1 MKKLIL
7 LSALFI
13 FTCSSDNE
21 GNPCIYEPTLSTE
34 TVTDITET
42 SATLNGI
49 IAVVSENCNVPSNT
63 EQGFVYSTE
72 MQPTLEDIQVN
83 VNGDNISTTI
93 EDLTPNTTYYVR
105 SFLTNNLGDFY
116 GNEMDFT
123 TSEIA
128 AGLSVSTQSLS
139 FGEITERNHSD
150 SQVIVISV
158 TNLTDDIVIS
168 TTTNYEVSLDDSSF
182 SSEQSASAAESVEVF
197 VRFSPE
203 SGAIGEQLGTLTI
216 ESLEAENLSVSLSGI
231 GLSAIPEIIS
241 NRSNL
246 VFSGETQIFTDSYSI
261 GIIVSGQFLTAPI
274 DLSVS
279 GPFEISSDDVLFSS
293 DIQIPS
299 ESANN
304 ENTVFVH
311 FSPTEVG
318 SFSGT
323 ITLQSTSAP
332 DVIISL
338 SGIASPTVHNY
349 ITYQDQPLG
358 FGGGFSQSNSQVFNL
373 HQDIS
378 NVSQIKMFLQI
389 DCPSTGCDDWDRFA
403 NIKVKDDATGNWF
416 EIGRYITPYWVG
428 TQLLN
433 RGLEFDVTDFK
444 SLLSGPT
451 ELRIY
456 IENWTTKAD
465 LITLEFDYVEGI
477 PDYPYYA
484 VSEVLGFHANSI
496 DGVPYGISHNRD
508 LDKTIQIPNN
518 AESTHLRTL
527 ISGWGHATPTDANGR
542 PCAEWCYRT
551 HDVKINGVNTFQHNM
566 GPIGC
571 DTNPIYNQSPGNWM
585 PDRAGWCPGMVVP
598 VRSNDLGTSFN
609 GTSFTFE
616 YDFKDWTSD
625 GQGGNAYYA
634 TSTYVV
640 VKSNTEISSP
650 FVN

>member
-1 MKKLIL
+1 MRYKTNHIKT
-7 LSALFI
+7 SVVFSLF
-13 FTCSSDNE
+13 FMLFNCSSSD
-21 GNPCIYEPTLSTE
+21 GNDPTNVIPTATLS
-34 TVTDITET
+34 
-42 SATLNGI
+42 
-49 IAVVSENCNVPSNT
+49 
-63 EQGFVYSTE
+63 
-72 MQPTLEDIQVN
+72 VN
-83 VNGDNISTTI
+83 N
-93 EDLTPNTTYYVR
+93 
-105 SFLTNNLGDFY
+105 
-116 GNEMDFT
+116 
-123 TSEIA
+123 
-128 AGLSVSTQSLS
+128 QSLS
-139 FGEITERNHSD
+139 FGEVTETNHSD
-150 SQVIVISV
+150 SQVIVISG
-158 TNLTDDIVIS
+158 TNLTDNIVIS
-168 TTTNYEVSLDDSSF
+168 TTTNFEISLDNTSF
-182 SSEQSASAAESVEVF
+182 SSEQSASAAESIEVF
-197 VRFSPE
+197 IRFSPQ
-203 SGAIGEQLGTLTI
+203 SGAIGEQSGTLTI
-216 ESLEAENLSVSLSGI
+216 ESLEAENLSISLTGI
-231 GLSAIPEIIS
+231 GLSTTPEIIS
-241 NRSNL
+241 NRNNL

-261 GIIVSGQFLTAPI
+261 GIIVSGQFLIAPI

-279 GPFEISSDDVLFSS
+279 GPFEISNDDDLFTNS
-293 DIQIPS
+293 IQIPS
-299 ESANN
+299 ESANS
-304 ENTVFVH
+304 ENMVYVH

-323 ITLQSTSAP
+323 ITLRSTSAP

-338 SGIASPTVHNY
+338 SGISIPTVHNY
-349 ITYQDQPLG
+349 ITYQNQPLG

-378 NVSQIKMFLQI
+378 NVAQIKMFLKI

-403 NIKVKDDATGNWF
+403 NIKVKDDATGDWF

-456 IENWTTKAD
+456 IENWTAKAD

-496 DGVPYGISHNRD
+496 DGVPYGISHSLD

-551 HDVKINGVNTFQHNM
+551 HDVIINGVNRFQHFM

-585 PDRAGWCPGMVVP
+585 PDRAGWCPGMAVP

-616 YDFKDWTSD
+616 YDFEDWASD
-625 GQGGNAYYA
+625 EQGGNAYYA
-634 TSTYVV
+634 TSSYVV

-650 FVN
+650 IVN

>member
-1 MKKLIL
+1 MRYKTNHIKT
-7 LSALFI
+7 SVVFSLF
-13 FTCSSDNE
+13 FMLFNCSSSD
-21 GNPCIYEPTLSTE
+21 GNDPTNVIPTATLS
-34 TVTDITET
+34 
-42 SATLNGI
+42 
-49 IAVVSENCNVPSNT
+49 
-63 EQGFVYSTE
+63 
-72 MQPTLEDIQVN
+72 VN
-83 VNGDNISTTI
+83 N
-93 EDLTPNTTYYVR
+93 
-105 SFLTNNLGDFY
+105 
-116 GNEMDFT
+116 
-123 TSEIA
+123 
-128 AGLSVSTQSLS
+128 QSLS
-139 FGEITERNHSD
+139 FGEVTETNHSD
-150 SQVIVISV
+150 SQVIVISG
-158 TNLTDDIVIS
+158 TNLTDNIVIS
-168 TTTNYEVSLDDSSF
+168 TTTNFEISLDNTSF
-182 SSEQSASAAESVEVF
+182 SSEQSASAAESIEVF
-197 VRFSPE
+197 IRFSPQ
-203 SGAIGEQLGTLTI
+203 SGAIGEQSGSLTI
-216 ESLEAENLSVSLSGI
+216 ESLEAENLSISLTGI
-231 GLSAIPEIIS
+231 GLSTTPEIIS
-241 NRSNL
+241 NRNNL

-261 GIIVSGQFLTAPI
+261 GIIVSGQFLIAPI

-279 GPFEISSDDVLFSS
+279 GPFEISNDDDLFTNS
-293 DIQIPS
+293 IQIPS
-299 ESANN
+299 ESANS
-304 ENTVFVH
+304 ENMVYVH

-323 ITLQSTSAP
+323 ITLRSTSAP

-338 SGIASPTVHNY
+338 SGISIPTVHNY
-349 ITYQDQPLG
+349 ITYQNQPLG

-378 NVSQIKMFLQI
+378 NVAQIKMFLKI

-403 NIKVKDDATGNWF
+403 NIKVKDDATGDWF

-456 IENWTTKAD
+456 IENWTAKAD

-496 DGVPYGISHNRD
+496 DGVPYGISHSLD

-551 HDVKINGVNTFQHNM
+551 HDVIINGVNRFQHFM

-585 PDRAGWCPGMVVP
+585 PDRAGWCPGMAVP

-616 YDFKDWTSD
+616 YDFEDWASD
-625 GQGGNAYYA
+625 EQGGNAYYA
-634 TSTYVV
+634 TSSYVV

-650 FVN
+650 IVN

>member
-1 MKKLIL
+1 MKMRYKTNQIKT
-7 LSALFI
+7 SVVFSLF
-13 FTCSSDNE
+13 FMLFNCSSSDRNDPT
-21 GNPCIYEPTLSTE
+21 NVIPTATLS
-34 TVTDITET
+34 
-42 SATLNGI
+42 
-49 IAVVSENCNVPSNT
+49 
-63 EQGFVYSTE
+63 
-72 MQPTLEDIQVN
+72 VN
-83 VNGDNISTTI
+83 N
-93 EDLTPNTTYYVR
+93 
-105 SFLTNNLGDFY
+105 
-116 GNEMDFT
+116 
-123 TSEIA
+123 
-128 AGLSVSTQSLS
+128 QSLS
-139 FGEITERNHSD
+139 FGEVTETNHSD
-150 SQVIVISV
+150 SQVIVISG
-158 TNLTDDIVIS
+158 TNLTDNIVIS
-168 TTTNYEVSLDDSSF
+168 TTTNFEVSLDNTSF
-182 SSEQSASAAESVEVF
+182 SSEQSASAAESIEVF
-197 VRFSPE
+197 IRFSPQ
-203 SGAIGEQLGTLTI
+203 SGAIGEQSGTLTI
-216 ESLEAENLSVSLSGI
+216 ESLEAENLSISLTGI
-231 GLSAIPEIIS
+231 GLSTTPEIIS
-241 NRSNL
+241 NRNNL

-261 GIIVSGQFLTAPI
+261 GIIVSGQFLIAPI

-279 GPFEISSDDVLFSS
+279 GPFEISNDDDLFTNS
-293 DIQIPS
+293 IQIPS
-299 ESANN
+299 ESANS
-304 ENTVFVH
+304 ENMVYVH

-323 ITLQSTSAP
+323 ITLRSTSAP

-338 SGIASPTVHNY
+338 SGIAIPTVHNY

-358 FGGGFSQSNSQVFNL
+358 FGGGFTQSNSQFFNL

-378 NVSQIKMFLQI
+378 NVAQIKMFLQI

-403 NIKVKDDATGNWF
+403 NIKVKDDATGDWF

-456 IENWTTKAD
+456 IENWTAKAD

-496 DGVPYGISHNRD
+496 DGVPYGISHSLD

-551 HDVKINGVNTFQHNM
+551 HDVIINGVNRFEHFM

-571 DTNPIYNQSPGNWM
+571 DTNPIYNQYPGNWM
-585 PDRAGWCPGMVVP
+585 PDRAGWCPGMAVP
-598 VRSNDLGTSFN
+598 VRSNDLDTSFN

-616 YDFKDWTSD
+616 YDFEDWASD
-625 GQGGNAYYA
+625 EQGGNAYYA
-634 TSTYVV
+634 TSSYVV

-650 FVN
+650 IVN

>member
-1 MKKLIL
+1 MRYKTNQIKT
-7 LSALFI
+7 SVVFSLF
-13 FTCSSDNE
+13 FMLFNCSSSDRNDPT
-21 GNPCIYEPTLSTE
+21 NVIPTATLS
-34 TVTDITET
+34 
-42 SATLNGI
+42 
-49 IAVVSENCNVPSNT
+49 
-63 EQGFVYSTE
+63 
-72 MQPTLEDIQVN
+72 VN
-83 VNGDNISTTI
+83 N
-93 EDLTPNTTYYVR
+93 
-105 SFLTNNLGDFY
+105 
-116 GNEMDFT
+116 
-123 TSEIA
+123 
-128 AGLSVSTQSLS
+128 QSLS
-139 FGEITERNHSD
+139 FGEVTETNHSD
-150 SQVIVISV
+150 SQVIVISG
-158 TNLTDDIVIS
+158 TNLTDNIVIS
-168 TTTNYEVSLDDSSF
+168 TTTNFEVSLDNTSF
-182 SSEQSASAAESVEVF
+182 SSEQSASAAESIEVF
-197 VRFSPE
+197 IRFSPQ
-203 SGAIGEQLGTLTI
+203 SGAIGEQSGTLTI
-216 ESLEAENLSVSLSGI
+216 ESLEAENLSISLTGI
-231 GLSAIPEIIS
+231 GLSTTPEIIS
-241 NRSNL
+241 NRNNL

-261 GIIVSGQFLTAPI
+261 GIIVSGQFLIAPI

-279 GPFEISSDDVLFSS
+279 GPFEISNDDDLFTNS
-293 DIQIPS
+293 IQIPS
-299 ESANN
+299 ESANS
-304 ENTVFVH
+304 ENTVYVH

-338 SGIASPTVHNY
+338 SGIASPSVHNY

-358 FGGGFSQSNSQVFNL
+358 FGGEFSQSNSQVFNL

-378 NVSQIKMFLQI
+378 NVAQIKMFLQI

-403 NIKVKDDATGNWF
+403 NIKVKDDATGDWF

-456 IENWTTKAD
+456 IENWTAKAD

-496 DGVPYGISHNRD
+496 DGVPYGISHSLD

-551 HDVKINGVNTFQHNM
+551 HDVIINGVNRFEHFM

-585 PDRAGWCPGMVVP
+585 PDRAGWCPGMAVP
-598 VRSNDLGTSFN
+598 VRSNDLDTSFN

-616 YDFKDWTSD
+616 YDFEDWASD
-625 GQGGNAYYA
+625 EQGGNAYYA
-634 TSTYVV
+634 TSSYVV

-650 FVN
+650 IVN